1 MAFKLKG
8 MTFGKGT
15 GSESPNKIADK
26 IRNFAQ
32 NNKILNPKEEGGIS
46 SEAAEVVNKGKQQKM
61 PSVGSEERKAEYDRR
76 GWAYDDTIPGYG
88 AKTDPTEANDAP
100 PANEQVSDQTQT
112 QVNEK
117 PVSTLENIQEQEKP
131 EVERPDYQKRR
142 QQARLDRRRSRGA
155 GTSDTFDIR
164 TDKKEARMKY
174 GRGSEEFKKYKQEL
188 KDAKKSKRQERKSNR
203 YKI

>member
-1 MAFKLKG
+1 MAFKLTG

-15 GSESPNKIADK
+15 GSESPNKAVG
-26 IRNFAQ
+26 AAAA
-32 NNKILNPKEEGGIS
+32 
-46 SEAAEVVNKGKQQKM
+46 AAEVANKGKQQKM

-88 AKTDPTEANDAP
+88 AKTDPTNANDVP
-100 PANEQVSDQTQT
+100 PANEQTQT
-112 QVNEK
+112 QAQVNTK

-142 QQARLDRRRSRGA
+142 QQARLDKRRSRGA